1 MGYYDSKSSLCKA
14 VVWFRDG
21 NMRTFY
27 SADRKYSKG
36 APDMLLGYNRLV
48 QLIVKYGDKAETAI
62 IYNNMTG
69 TALAKYK
76 AGFKVT

>member
-1 MGYYDSKSSLCKA
+1 
-14 VVWFRDG
+14 
-21 NMRTFY
+21 
-27 SADRKYSKG
+27 
-36 APDMLLGYNRLV
+36 MLLGYNRLV